1 MKARPGPELE
11 PQYRWQGPKHLL
23 LIGLK
28 SIPRISPTTFTHA
41 TLLSLME
48 RHSPATT
55 APERPSNNSAA
66 KVQPINQSNMPLEI
80 ANALSTPQTKAWE
93 SLQATAGATCQ
104 ASPLPRAPS
113 SPERQA
119 RGYNLEPLTWT
130 EGGRTWGT
138 VLSSWPTDLLGG
150 RHSLEAPEG
159 RGVDGTA
166 FGIRFLARRSFRTWQ
181 LACPLIPNLARSYAT
196 RSPPR
201 HSRETMLSSRGN
213 RSFSRPGDYNAIA
226 REPIVIITFRKL
238 RC

>member
-1 MKARPGPELE
+1 M
-11 PQYRWQGPKHLL
+11 
-23 LIGLK
+23 
-28 SIPRISPTTFTHA
+28 
-41 TLLSLME
+41 
-48 RHSPATT
+48 
-55 APERPSNNSAA
+55 
-66 KVQPINQSNMPLEI
+66 
-80 ANALSTPQTKAWE
+80 
-93 SLQATAGATCQ
+93 QATAGATCQ
-104 ASPLPRAPS
+104 ASPLPRPPS

-119 RGYNLEPLTWT
+119 RGYNPEPLTWT

-138 VLSSWPTDLLGG
+138 VLSPRPTDLLGA

-166 FGIRFLARRSFRTWQ
+166 FGIRFLARCSFRTWQ
-181 LACPLIPNLARSYAT
+181 LACPLIPNLAT

-226 REPIVIITFRKL
+226 REPIVIITIRKL